1 MMAGQ
6 KDEADMT
13 TLNREGIG
21 MTSLRTRERLVNRL
35 IEQGI
40 QRIDVLESI
49 RTTPRHLFID
59 EALSHRAYEDVALP
73 IGFNHTIS
81 QPYIIARMTETILNA
96 APDDATIL
104 EIGTGCGYQTAILA
118 QHVKHVY
125 SIERIRP
132 LLDRTRQ
139 RLRDLR
145 VNNVSVKCADG
156 NLGWPQHAPFDC
168 IITTAAAAEVPQ
180 ALLQQLQEGGVMVIP
195 VGGREQQELK
205 LYRKIDGQISDETLE
220 AVRFVPLLGGV
231 EN

>member
-1 MMAGQ
+1 MGDCIAMN
-6 KDEADMT
+6 T
-13 TLNREGIG
+13 RSLEGIG

-40 QRIDVLESI
+40 QRIDVLETM

-73 IGFNHTIS
+73 IGFNQTIS
-81 QPYIIARMTETILNA
+81 QPYIVARMTETILNA
-96 APDDATIL
+96 APEEARIL

-132 LLDRTRQ
+132 LLEKTRS
-139 RLRDLR
+139 RLRDLKIR
-145 VNNVSVKCADG
+145 NVSLHCGDG
-156 NLGWPQHAPFDC
+156 NKGWLRHAPFDC
-168 IITTAAAAEVPQ
+168 IITTAAASEVPQ
-180 ALLQQLQEGGVMVIP
+180 ALLDQLQEGSVLVIP
-195 VGGREQQELK
+195 VGGRELQELK
-205 LYRKIDGQISDETLE
+205 LYRKEKDKISNETLE
-220 AVRFVPLLGGV
+220 SVRFVPLLGGV

>member
-1 MMAGQ
+1 MNSI
-6 KDEADMT
+6 
-13 TLNREGIG
+13 NREGIG

-59 EALSHRAYEDVALP
+59 EALSHRAYEDSALP
-73 IGFNHTIS
+73 IGFNQTIS
-81 QPYIIARMTETILNA
+81 QPYIVARMTETILNA
-96 APDDATIL
+96 APDDAVIL

-132 LLDRTRQ
+132 LLDKTRE
-139 RLRDLR
+139 RLRELGIR
-145 VNNVSVKCADG
+145 NVSVKCADG
-156 NLGWPQHAPFDC
+156 NRGWPQHAPFDC
-168 IITTAAAAEVPQ
+168 IITTAAAQQVPR
-180 ALLQQLQEGGVMVIP
+180 ALLDQLKEGGVMVIP
-195 VGGREQQELK
+195 VGGRETQELK
-205 LYRKIDGQISDETLE
+205 LYTKIDGEIKDETLE

-231 EN
+231 ED